1 MLFYWLE
8 LKKQD
13 ITGFM
18 NIHWTEDSFVGE
30 RFCLDFIN
38 TFNGWTPGMDEE
50 KERLENFGEFLSWL
64 KYAQTTDR
72 EETGWEI
79 SFGEVDPDLQDRIMC
94 DVRKLRKNLFEV
106 FHAFANNRQPE
117 MCHMAAIYEKLAASL
132 MFVEPLD
139 RPKDLVGPDNHVR
152 ILKPGGL
159 LYPIAHSAAR
169 LLVEDCLCH
178 IKECSDQTCE
188 WIFLDCSKSHRR
200 RWCDMKSCGNR
211 AKARRH
217 YQKKCQSVA

>member
-1 MLFYWLE
+1 M
-8 LKKQD
+8 D
-13 ITGFM
+13 FM
-18 NIHWTEDSFVGE
+18 NEHWSDDSFVGE

-38 TFNGWTPGMDEE
+38 TFNGWTPGLDVE
-50 KERLENFGEFLSWL
+50 KERLENFEDFLSWL
-64 KYAQTTDR
+64 KYAQTKDR

-79 SFGEVDPDLQDRIMC
+79 AFGEVDPDLQDRIMC

-132 MFVEPLD
+132 MFVEPLE
-139 RPKDLVGPDNHVR
+139 RPKDLAGPDNHVR

-178 IKECSDQTCE
+178 IKECSDDTCE

-217 YQKKCQSVA
+217 YQKKCESAAV